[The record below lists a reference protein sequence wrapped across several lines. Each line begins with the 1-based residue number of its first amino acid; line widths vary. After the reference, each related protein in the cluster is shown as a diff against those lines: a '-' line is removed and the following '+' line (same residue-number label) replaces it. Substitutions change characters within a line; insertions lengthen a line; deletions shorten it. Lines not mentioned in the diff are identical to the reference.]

1 MMYADVVCGSLGAGE
16 LVIDAREFQRRIG
29 AKCSLDSQEV
39 VKCRTELE
47 AALDCRYAYVRLDL
61 SFPEAGVCDL
71 GFTKIKSSDLYK
83 NLNGCSCAYMMAV
96 TLGIGADRL
105 MHRLKIKSTGELF
118 ITDALAS
125 AAAEALCDYAD
136 REIREREMRRNGKVW
151 RPRYSP
157 GYGDCGI
164 ENQKKLIER
173 LNGEKYLGITLNES
187 FFMTPSKSIT
197 AIMGIKYEKDN

>member
-1 MMYADVVCGSLGAGE
+1 MIYADIVCGSLEAGE
-16 LVIDAREFQRRIG
+16 LIISEREFQCRIG
-29 AKCSLDSQEV
+29 AKCRLDSPEV
-39 VKCRTELE
+39 AKCKAEL
-47 AALDCRYAYVRLDL
+47 AASLDCRYAYARLDL
-61 SFPEAGVCDL
+61 RFPEEGVCDF
-71 GFTKIKSSDLYK
+71 GFTKIKSRDLYK

-125 AAAEALCDYAD
+125 AAVEALCDYAD
-136 REIREREMRRNGKVW
+136 LEIRKNEMKRKGKVW

-164 ENQKKLIER
+164 ENQKKLLER
-173 LNGEKYLGITLNES
+173 LNAEKYLGITLNET

-197 AIMGIKYEKDN
+197 AIMGIKYE